1 MVMAIPIEIRMAI
14 VVVALLTAARALP
27 DSLGTT
33 GAHQSVAGLQRVR
46 AILNQARIDGDD
58 MMLTNPLPAF
68 LAFLA
73 FPLAHPVAAVLEKK
87 T

>member
-1 MVMAIPIEIRMAI
+1 MAI

-33 GAHQSVAGLQRVR
+33 GAHQTVAGRQRVR
-46 AILNQARIDGDD
+46 AILNQARIDGDG
-58 MMLTNPLPAF
+58 MLLTNPLSALRPV
-68 LAFLA
+68 
-73 FPLAHPVAAVLEKK
+73 PLAHPVAAVLEKK